1 MAEPEPTVSLA
12 PATLSARASR
22 LLRQSFGYVIG
33 GVCLIWVFHD
43 IHIGRFLEEV
53 RGINGWWVALAV
65 VFDIAS
71 YVIQGL
77 RWRFLLRPAGRISLL
92 HAVQAIYAGLFTN
105 EVFPMRFGELVRAYL
120 ASRWASTRFV
130 AVIPSM
136 AVERLFDGVW
146 LALGIGLAAM
156 FVPLPRNL
164 LEAGDVLGA
173 IVLVGTAVFLYAAFR
188 TQRAPHQAKAPQSA
202 GWKPWRAVKS
212 AVEHM
217 AGGLHALGRSRFFY
231 AAFGLSL
238 VLLLCQSL
246 AFWLVMRAYGLRFSF
261 WVGLAVLLILHLGTA
276 IPNAPGNVGAFQ
288 FFVVV
293 GLALFGVEKTRAAGF
308 SVVVFLILTI
318 PLWAIGFLALSR
330 SGTSLSAIRHDLRQ
344 RTASENPSR

>member
-1 MAEPEPTVSLA
+1 MAEPEPTVSL
-12 PATLSARASR
+12 PPTRLSARASR
-22 LLRQSFGYVIG
+22 LLRQSLGYLIG

-43 IHIGRFLEEV
+43 VHFGRFLHDV
-53 RGINGWWVALAV
+53 TGINWWWVALAV

-77 RWRFLLRPAGRISLL
+77 RWRLLLHPTGRISLL

-105 EVFPMRFGELVRAYL
+105 EVLPMRFGELVRAYL
-120 ASRWASTRFV
+120 ASRWASARFV

-146 LALGIGLAAM
+146 LAMGIGLTAM
-156 FVPLPRNL
+156 FIPLPRDL
-164 LEAGDVLGA
+164 LEAGDILGA
-173 IVLVGTAVFLYAAFR
+173 IVLVGTGVFVYAVLR
-188 TQRAPHQAKAPQSA
+188 TQRAQHGPGQESA
-202 GWKPWRAVKS
+202 GWKPWRAVRS

-217 AGGLHALGRSRFFY
+217 AGGLHTLGRSRFFY
-231 AAFGLSL
+231 AGFALSL
-238 VLLLCQSL
+238 VLLLSQSL
-246 AFWLVMRAYGLRFSF
+246 SFWLAMRAYKLRFPF

-276 IPNAPGNVGAFQ
+276 IPNAPGNIGTFQ

-293 GLALFGVEKTRAAGF
+293 GLALFGVEKSQAAGF

-330 SGTSLSAIRHDLRQ
+330 SGTTLAAIRHELRQ
-344 RTASENPSR
+344 RRAL